1 MDSDDIED
9 NDASDMDISGIENR
23 DDSGDSDYYGT
34 AKDKAEAKRKKA
46 RASRA
51 ERTAKRERAK
61 AEAAHMLLGDKVNA
75 MLKVMRRKEKEEKKV
90 VFFDPEEIKKEVKD
104 IPIEAAIP
112 IFLGLGIIER
122 GEDDEDGDA
131 TFTWHGFN
139 HEETKEKLV
148 SILSE
153 EDEDL
158 SKYQDQIKEDP
169 DIKKEDQDQVME
181 EQQPKAGADM
191 AWIMCKKALRIV
203 LKLPPGQAIA
213 TGEVFR
219 LIGGNYDAEDSQAML
234 EKVDH
239 YSKMSTALR
248 VLQVRQN
255 FETVCL
261 LG

>member
-1 MDSDDIED
+1 MV
-9 NDASDMDISGIENR
+9 
-23 DDSGDSDYYGT
+23 
-34 AKDKAEAKRKKA
+34 
-46 RASRA
+46 
-51 ERTAKRERAK
+51 
-61 AEAAHMLLGDKVNA
+61 LGDKVNA
-75 MLKVMRRKEKEEKKV
+75 MLKVMRRKEKEEKKSKII
-90 VFFDPEEIKKEVKD
+90 FDPEEVKKEVKD
-104 IPIEAAIP
+104 IPVEAAIP
-112 IFLGLGIIER
+112 ILLGLGIIER
-122 GEDDEDGDA
+122 AEDDEDGDA

-158 SKYQDQIKEDP
+158 SKYYQDQIKEDP
-169 DIKKEDQDQVME
+169 DIKKEDQDQVMD

-219 LIGGNYDAEDSQAML
+219 LIGGIYDAEDSQAMQD
-234 EKVDH
+234 KVDH

-255 FETVCL
+255 YYTASYL
-261 LG
+261 QLS